1 LTSQD
6 IKGTILRILSQT
18 DLGRGFVEFEV
29 VTEEPHHHLVCQG
42 CGRVI
47 DLDHAYF
54 APVAAAIRRDVG
66 FEPIFDHLAIFGWC
80 RSCQEEV
87 ESCTFPTGL

>member
-1 LTSQD
+1 
-6 IKGTILRILSQT
+6 
-18 DLGRGFVEFEV
+18 
-29 VTEEPHHHLVCQG
+29 
-42 CGRVI
+42 VI

-80 RSCQEEV
+80 RSCQEESEV
-87 ESCTFPTGL
+87 PDMLHGVRGEGEQRVHCSL